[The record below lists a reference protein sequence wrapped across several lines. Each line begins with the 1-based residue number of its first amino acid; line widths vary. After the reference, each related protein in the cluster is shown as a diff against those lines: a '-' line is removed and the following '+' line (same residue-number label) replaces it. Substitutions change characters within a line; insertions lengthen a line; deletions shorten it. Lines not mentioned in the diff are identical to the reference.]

1 MLNIIKITAILAFTG
16 ASLSAPT
23 SSSPSSTSSPSS
35 SSTTSDR
42 CASSSSSNSTSS
54 DGSNVTITI
63 KNSCSNNLKIY
74 KLNND
79 GGDQESQDVS
89 ADTSHEFQVG
99 SDWSGRFWGCK
110 DGGDCVSYGSA
121 VSLAEFLFKGYE
133 GSDFYDIS
141 FVDGFNLPMSIEP
154 ENKSGNGFDCGTP
167 TCSNLPSCPDELK
180 GKDGA
185 CKSACAAFGTE
196 EYCCTGEYNSS
207 DKCKAS
213 EYADK
218 FKSGCSDAYSYA
230 YDDAKSTFGCQ
241 ADKYTVTFCP

>member
-1 MLNIIKITAILAFTG
+1 MLNIIKITAILAFAG
-16 ASLSAPT
+16 VSLAAPT
-23 SSSPSSTSSPSS
+23 NFLASTATPSSASSRLAS
-35 SSTTSDR
+35 
-42 CASSSSSNSTSS
+42 SSSSSNSTSS
-54 DGSNVTITI
+54 NGGGVTVIL
-63 KNSCSNNLKIY
+63 KNSCRNNLKVY
-74 KLNND
+74 KLTNGG
-79 GGDQESQDVS
+79 GGDHESQDVS
-89 ADTSHEFQVG
+89 TGSSHEFHVS

-110 DGGDCVSYGSA
+110 GDNDCASYGSS

-154 ENKSGNGFDCGTP
+154 EGKSGSGHDCGAA
-167 TCSNLPSCPDELK
+167 TCSSLPSCPDELK
-180 GKDGA
+180 GKHGA

-196 EYCCTGEYNSS
+196 EYCCTGEYNSA

-213 EYADK
+213 KYADQ

-230 YDDAKSTFGCQ
+230 YDDAKSSFGCK